1 MAAQCFASRRDRRPL
16 NSIAAPSAPIEA
28 EYPVKSTQRSVEP
41 AATTFILTTR
51 RPRWRL
57 PPLLKALP
65 VTNPRASLFKNF
77 AI

>member
-1 MAAQCFASRRDRRPL
+1 MAAQCFASRCDGRPL
-16 NSIAAPSAPIEA
+16 HSIAECPIEA
-28 EYPVKSTQRSVEP
+28 EYPVKSTQRCVDP
-41 AATTFILTTR
+41 AATTFILTPR